1 MMLKLSQLVIFRKK
15 YIDLEFVSS
24 IMNTIIVPI
33 ISKNN
38 KNLLCFSVN
47 SIVFENSFR
56 DNDVLILKRVRG
68 IIVSRN
74 RIIENTII
82 S

>member
-1 MMLKLSQLVIFRKK
+1 MMLKLSQLVIFREK

>member
-56 DNDVLILKRVRG
+56 DNDVLILKRIRG

>member
-1 MMLKLSQLVIFRKK
+1 MMLKLFQLVIFRKK

-38 KNLLCFSVN
+38 RNFLCFSVN
-47 SIVFENSFR
+47 SMVFENRFR